1 MRLIIALFQAPVLSC
16 WYVVAVE
23 RALVQASVAICV
35 RREVVR
41 GWDGVSEG
49 FGLGRGGLEGG
60 CFVLGCNGKDVRRLR
75 LWTWLR
81 LGLWVFCCGIEIFR
95 L

>member
-41 GWDGVSEG
+41 GFDGVSEV
-49 FGLGRGGLEGG
+49 FGRVGGGWRIG
-60 CFVLGCNGKDVRRLR
+60 VLCWVGMGIGVRRLR
-75 LWTWLR
+75 L
-81 LGLWVFCCGIEIFR
+81 
-95 L
+95 